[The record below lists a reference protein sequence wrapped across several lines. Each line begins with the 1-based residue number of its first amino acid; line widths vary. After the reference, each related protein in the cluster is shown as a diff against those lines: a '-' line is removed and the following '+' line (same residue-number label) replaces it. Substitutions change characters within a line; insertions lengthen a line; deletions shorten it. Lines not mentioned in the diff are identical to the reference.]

1 MRLLSHRRPLLSAA
15 ADTLRPSL
23 RGKTSDAITALS
35 VLPPPAAPTSITST
49 TSSSTPAFPV
59 TPQGILLA
67 HVFLRLLDAEAHSL
81 TMSAMKAALARVPGG
96 EEGGV
101 KSIYYAVGKRG
112 LAIKRGGGEA
122 RVEFA

>member
-1 MRLLSHRRPLLSAA
+1 M
-15 ADTLRPSL
+15 
-23 RGKTSDAITALS
+23 
-35 VLPPPAAPTSITST
+35 
-49 TSSSTPAFPV
+49 

-67 HVFLRLLDAEAHSL
+67 HVFLRLLAADGHSL
-81 TMSAMKAALARVPGG
+81 TMSAMKAALAQVAGG

-101 KSIYYAVGKRG
+101 KCIYYAVGKRG